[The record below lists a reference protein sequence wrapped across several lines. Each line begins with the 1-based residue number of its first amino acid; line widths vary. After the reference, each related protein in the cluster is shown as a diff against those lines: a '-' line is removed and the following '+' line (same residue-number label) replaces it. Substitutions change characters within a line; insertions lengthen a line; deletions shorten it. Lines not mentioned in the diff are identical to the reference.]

1 MKKGIIHKA
10 LVIAV
15 AATFALSMFAGCANS
30 NKVASS
36 SVPAVATE
44 QKVLTVSVTL
54 SKEFI
59 DGVNS
64 LSNHLGNSSSPSSN
78 SSSKLPD
85 GIIKITKNKDGSE
98 TMVMTKAKY
107 NEMMKG
113 MKDSL
118 NASIKQLTSSS
129 SSTGVKSFKSITAN
143 DKMDDFKV
151 VVEKESYTNS
161 MDGLSLL
168 GLYMGSGLYQEFNN
182 VSSPKVTFHIIDSKD
197 NKEFKTLKYPD
208 DLKSSS
214 SPSSSAKTT
223 DTKKTISSH
232 AQSSADSKSNTS
244 QESKKGTSSFN
255 ESEFVNGL
263 SPEDKRAWEN
273 YTLQQLTPQSAE
285 SIIIESSSQSSTH
298 EDDKYGDTDGI
309 DNEGMES
316 TLNSTLSGTPDK

>member
-15 AATFALSMFAGCANS
+15 AATFALSTFAGCTNS
-30 NKVASS
+30 NKAASS
-36 SVPAVATE
+36 STPAVATE

-59 DGVNS
+59 NGLNS
-64 LSNHLGNSSSPSSN
+64 LSNSLGSSSL
-78 SSSKLPD
+78 SSSSSTLPD
-85 GIIKITKNKDGSE
+85 GVLKITKNKDGSE
-98 TMVMTKAKY
+98 TMVMTRAKY
-107 NEMMKG
+107 TEMMKG

-118 NASIKQLTSSS
+118 NKSIKQLTSSS
-129 SSTGVKSFKSITAN
+129 SSTAVQSFKSITAN

-151 VVEKESYTNS
+151 VVDKESYTNS

-168 GLYMGSGLYQEFNN
+168 GLYMASGLYQEFNN
-182 VSSPKVTFHIIDSKD
+182 VSNPKVTFHIIDSKD

-223 DTKKTISSH
+223 ATKKTISSH

-285 SIIIESSSQSSTH
+285 SIIIESSSQSSIH

-316 TLNSTLSGTPDK
+316 TLNSTLSGAPDK